1 MVKILSYIMNSLFS
15 FTGDWGLAI
24 LILTLGAKLLLLPVS
39 LKGKKNM
46 QRQLETNK
54 EIEKIQKKY
63 KNDEARMQKEMIEI
77 YSKNRGNLLGS
88 FIVFLNIPIITSL
101 YRVVMNITAESGT
114 ILVPWIESIKFTDNY
129 FILPIVYLI
138 INMMP
143 TLLGNVVFFKNL
155 NYDKGNKLS
164 IIISAVFSLLIIG
177 KAPVSVGIY
186 FIVSAVFSFL
196 EDFLYRVYLKKA
208 ATV

>member
-1 MVKILSYIMNSLFS
+1 
-15 FTGDWGLAI
+15 
-24 LILTLGAKLLLLPVS
+24 
-39 LKGKKNM
+39 
-46 QRQLETNK
+46 
-54 EIEKIQKKY
+54 
-63 KNDEARMQKEMIEI
+63 
-77 YSKNRGNLLGS
+77 
-88 FIVFLNIPIITSL
+88 
-101 YRVVMNITAESGT
+101 MNITAESGT